1 MVGGNKNERWV
12 VHPVVGHID
21 STVFME
27 DSAAQP
33 IRGLRLERW
42 LVLFMVVG
50 VVLRLF
56 RYSLGL
62 PLWGDEGF
70 LGVNILDRGYRG
82 LLQPLEYIQVAPIGF
97 LWIERAMYR
106 AMGMSEYVIRLV
118 PMLAG
123 VSAVVLFGFW
133 ARKILEPLAATIA
146 TGVLAVSDLSIRHAV
161 ELKPYSIDLL
171 ISMML
176 LVPATMFVLG
186 RRDRWLV
193 FLILV
198 TPIALFMSLPSVFV
212 AGGIA
217 ATLFVMVRQISVR
230 QRVLGGIFVIVIAAS
245 FGLLVEAFIGK
256 QFAGSGPDQVRC
268 WVFPPFNPVQFV
280 IWFWW
285 THTGNYF
292 GYPIDLASPWS
303 GIAFALLVV
312 GAVVLLRRRQWRIA
326 CLLLAPFVLTFFAAV
341 LRRYPYGDSPRVG
354 QHLVA
359 AICLLVG
366 LGSAA
371 IVERFFAATPRLLRD
386 AQLGVFVF
394 LLIVGF
400 VGSAA
405 TVIKPTSEVKRD
417 LANRQ
422 FLRDEFH
429 RAPAD
434 ATVAVLESGYKSAIL
449 TRWYLHEWP
458 HRLVWDVHLSD
469 LPTLTDGPL
478 WIFST
483 LIDPDGLADQI
494 AKEMGVGPAVHS
506 EFFGGDEGAC
516 EAYIYP
522 SVASLRH
529 SPSVSRP

>member
-1 MVGGNKNERWV
+1 M
-12 VHPVVGHID
+12 
-21 STVFME
+21 
-27 DSAAQP
+27 
-33 IRGLRLERW
+33 
-42 LVLFMVVG
+42 VLFMVVG

-70 LGVNILDRGYRG
+70 LGVNILDRGYRE
-82 LLQPLEYIQVAPIGF
+82 LMQPLEYIQVAPIGF

-106 AMGMSEYVIRLV
+106 SLGMSEYVMRLI

-123 VSAVVLFGFW
+123 VSALVLFGFW
-133 ARKILEPLAATIA
+133 ARRILEPLAATIA
-146 TGVLAVSDLSIRHAV
+146 TGILAVSDLCIRHTV

-176 LVPATMFVLG
+176 LIPATMFVSG

-193 FLILV
+193 VLILV
-198 TPIALFMSLPSVFV
+198 TPVALFMSLPSVFV

-217 ATLFVMVRQISVR
+217 ATLIVMVRQISIR
-230 QRVLGGIFVIVIAAS
+230 QRVLAGVFAVVVAAS

-268 WVFPPFNPVQFV
+268 WIFPPFNPVEFV
-280 IWFWW
+280 AWFWR

-292 GYPIDLASPWS
+292 GYPIDLATPWS
-303 GIAFALLVV
+303 GGAFALLAV
-312 GAVVLLRRRQWRIA
+312 GAVVLLRRGRWAIA
-326 CLLLAPFVLTFFAAV
+326 GLLLAPFVLTFFAAV

-359 AICLLVG
+359 GICLLIGVG
-366 LGSAA
+366 LGAT
-371 IVERFFAATPRLLRD
+371 IERFARTPRLLRG
-386 AQLGVFVF
+386 AELCVFAFF
-394 LLIVGF
+394 LAVGF
-400 VGSAA
+400 IGVSAS
-405 TVIKPTSEVKRD
+405 VIDPTSEVKRD
-417 LANRQ
+417 VANRR

-429 RAPAD
+429 QAPAD
-434 ATVAVLESGYKSAIL
+434 ATVAVLATGYKSAIL

-458 HRLVWDVHLSD
+458 GRIVWDVKLSD
-469 LPTLTDGPL
+469 LPALTDGPL

-483 LIDPDGLADQI
+483 LIDPGDLADQI
-494 AKEMGVGPAVHS
+494 AKEMGALPVVHR
-506 EFFGGDEGAC
+506 ELFGGDEGAC

-522 SVASLRH
+522 SAGSLRH
-529 SPSVSRP
+529 SPSMSRP